1 MVDNIVPAD
10 SLKYEPL
17 MNLMD
22 KKAKDYFY
30 KSYGTSGDPIRKAV
44 KEGQIPMF
52 DVSTFA
58 EYSDAV
64 QKSGVSMRNLLGK
77 ARMGDEKALKSF
89 EKLYDDMT
97 GLKKTRDSAGK
108 EYYDLYS
115 KFGSEFPFL
124 SRGQL
129 IESLSTL
136 SVDQLKKLSFP
147 EAVVLGTQNYLKK
160 LDPARGSNVVFF
172 PQKSK

>member
-1 MVDNIVPAD
+1 MVGNIVPLD
-10 SLKYEPL
+10 SAKYRPMME
-17 MNLMD
+17 LMD

-30 KSYGTSGDPIRKAV
+30 KSYGTGNDPIRKAV

-58 EYSDAV
+58 EYADTV
-64 QKSGVSMRNLLGK
+64 QKSGVSMRDLLGK
-77 ARMGDEKALKSF
+77 ARMGDEKAIKSF

-97 GLKKTRDSAGK
+97 GLQKTRDNTGK

-136 SVDQLKKLSFP
+136 SPDQLKKLSFP

-172 PQKSK
+172 PKKPK